1 MVSKNTL
8 QGGGSLLNKRKHVL
22 FLLTVPAMLM
32 VLLFIAV
39 PLVNAVRI
47 SFFKWNGYSQS
58 MKWIGQPVKKGRVKR
73 PFLI

>member
-1 MVSKNTL
+1 M
-8 QGGGSLLNKRKHVL
+8 NKRKHVL

-58 MKWIGQPVKKGRVKR
+58 MKWIGSLSKKVA
-73 PFLI
+73 